1 MWKLTSRF
9 RPHINSTSR
18 LIRHF
23 SCGDATG
30 LYGFDHLKTAKGFQ
44 RFVADAIER
53 SGELVSYISG
63 MPSSPEIIKAMD
75 EISDTQLNTNHTL
88 YAAVRKAE
96 QDCNLLTEE
105 ASRTAHHLRMDFERG
120 GIHLDPVSRIPR
132 HLHHLLSP
140 IYRFTSGGLKGSK
153 RSPAH
158 PSKQKGF
165 RVPTDQRTLSS
176 VLQWTSDEEVRKM
189 VYVQGNSVPHA
200 NHSVLEKL
208 IASRHELA
216 QMMGCN
222 SYADFMVEPNLAKS
236 PKVVTSFLQELS
248 KTVKPKADQE
258 FIAIRDFK
266 REKCGDKS
274 AELEPWDETY
284 YTSMMK
290 SSVNDVDTAVV
301 ASYFPLP
308 QCIEGLKVLVESLF
322 GATFHTVPLAPG
334 ESWHPDV
341 IKMSLHHPEEGD
353 LGYLYLDLYSRKGK
367 YPGCASFA
375 IKGGRKLSD
384 TEYQLPEYQHFSGTR
399 VALDLAEMPS
409 NLFEYYAWDYRLLKR
424 FARHYSTGETIP
436 EKLVSSLQGARNM
449 FAATEMQRQVF
460 YALID
465 QMLFGEQPE
474 TSRNVSKLVAELKRE
489 HTSWNHVEGT
499 HWHIRFSHL
508 LNYGAGYYSYIY
520 AKCFASTIWQSLCE
534 EDPLSLSTGTLLREK
549 FFKHGGAKDP
559 AELLKDLAGK
569 EIIGVH
575 GEGIVPATTCLLN
588 ELKLKPSSSG
598 VGFGSPAPSSPSPAK
613 KGKGKKE
620 VIRRSPVEKPVFISE
635 EGAAKAEELRRN
647 ENAFLLAW
655 LGLGGVI
662 LVQGLLLAASGFLPE
677 ELDKLFVKYVY
688 PVFTP
693 SVGLFVAGT
702 TAYGVLKYLQNEKL
716 KDQK

>member
-9 RPHINSTSR
+9 RPHINSNSW

-23 SCGDATG
+23 SSGDATG

-63 MPSSPEIIKAMD
+63 MPSSPDIIKAMD
-75 EISDTQLNTNHTL
+75 EISDTVCCVVDSAELCRQTHPDREFVEAAHKAAIDMNDYLHQLNTNQTL

-96 QDCNLLTEE
+96 QDSNLLTEE

-120 GIHLDPVSRIPR
+120 GIHLSPEKLDKVNNLTTNIFQLCSEFSGNIADDPGHVDIFPVSRVPR
-132 HLHHLLSP
+132 HLHHLLTPVYGGSP
-140 IYRFTSGGLKGSK
+140 RGYKGS
-153 RSPAH
+153 AH
-158 PSKQKGF
+158 ASKHRGF
-165 RVPTDQRTLSS
+165 RIPTDQRTLSS
-176 VLQWTSDEEVRKM
+176 ILQWTSDEEVRKM
-189 VYVQGNSVPHA
+189 VYVEGNSVPHA
-200 NHSVLEKL
+200 NHGVLEKL

-216 QMMGCN
+216 LMMGCN

-248 KTVKPKADQE
+248 RTVKPKADQE

-290 SSVNDVDTAVV
+290 SSVNDVDTSVV

-341 IKMSLHHPEEGD
+341 IKMSLHHPDEGD

-375 IKGGRKLSD
+375 IKGGRKISD
-384 TEYQLPEYQHFSGTR
+384 TEYQLPVLALVCNFSRASDSSVVKLNHSEVEVLFHEFGHALHSLLSRTDYQHFSGTR

-424 FARHYSTGETIP
+424 FARHHSTGETIP
-436 EKLVSSLQGARNM
+436 EKLVKSLQGARNM

-465 QMLFGEQPE
+465 QMLFGEQPA
-474 TSRNVSKLVAELKRE
+474 TPRDVSKLVAELKRE

-520 AKCFASTIWQSLCE
+520 AKCFASTIWQSVCE

-559 AELLKDLAGK
+559 GELLKDLAGK
-569 EIIGVH
+569 EIISVH
-575 GEGIVPATTCLLN
+575 GEGIVPATTCVLN
-588 ELKLKPSSSG
+588 ELKL
-598 VGFGSPAPSSPSPAK
+598 
-613 KGKGKKE
+613 
-620 VIRRSPVEKPVFISE
+620 
-635 EGAAKAEELRRN
+635 
-647 ENAFLLAW
+647 
-655 LGLGGVI
+655 
-662 LVQGLLLAASGFLPE
+662 
-677 ELDKLFVKYVY
+677 
-688 PVFTP
+688 
-693 SVGLFVAGT
+693 
-702 TAYGVLKYLQNEKL
+702 
-716 KDQK
+716 